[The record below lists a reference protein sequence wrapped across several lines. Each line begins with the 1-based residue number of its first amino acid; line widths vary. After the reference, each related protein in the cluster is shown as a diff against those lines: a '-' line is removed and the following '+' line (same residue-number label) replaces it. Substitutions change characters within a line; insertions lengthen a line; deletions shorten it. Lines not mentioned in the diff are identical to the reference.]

1 MTTSSGMKIDSAMSP
16 GNGRVP
22 YRLPLFARFPELEET
37 LPRFPLGEFPTPV
50 ERLSHLGHD
59 NLWIKRDD
67 LTSPVYGGNKVR
79 KLEFTLADALRR
91 GCRQVITMGGIGTN
105 HGLATAIFCREAGL
119 ACKLLLFHQPVNHHV
134 KQNMLLF
141 CAHGAE
147 LRYLKGVLRTGASLL
162 ITQRLLNPG
171 AYILEAGGSSPVGT
185 VGLVNA
191 MFELA
196 EQIEAGV
203 MPEPRYIFCPLGTS
217 GTMAGLAL
225 GALLA
230 GLSSTVMGVRVTMAS
245 VGPVDIATSKTVEN
259 LMRKTWRLLKKR
271 SPAIPDVSI
280 SPQHVID
287 DYVGQGYGCATR
299 ECRAALDLVRE
310 KENITL
316 DPTYTAKAFAA
327 LLDYIEKPPF
337 KNAPILY
344 WHTYN
349 SADLT
354 ARLQTADCRML
365 PPELRR
371 IYEGGEKGSI
381 P

>member
-1 MTTSSGMKIDSAMSP
+1 MTTSSSMKTDTTGNA
-16 GNGRVP
+16 GNGRDLF
-22 YRLPLFARFPELEET
+22 RLPLFARFPELEEK
-37 LPRFPLGEFPTPV
+37 LPRFPLGDFPTPV
-50 ERLSHLGHD
+50 GRLSHLGHD

-67 LTSPVYGGNKVR
+67 LTSHVYGGNKVR
-79 KLEFTLADALRR
+79 KLEFTLADALGR

-134 KQNMLLF
+134 KQNLLLF
-141 CAHGAE
+141 CAHGAKP
-147 LRYLKGVLRTGASLL
+147 RYLKGVLRTGASLL

-196 EQIEAGV
+196 EQIRSGL

-217 GTMAGLAL
+217 GTMAGLSL

-230 GLSSTVMGVRVTMAS
+230 GLSTTVMGVRVTMAS
-245 VGPVDIATSKTVEN
+245 VGPVDIATPKTVEN
-259 LMRKTWRLLKKR
+259 LMRKTWRLLKKW
-271 SPAIPDVSI
+271 SMAIPDIAI
-280 SPQHVID
+280 SPQHVIN

-299 ECRAALDLVRE
+299 ECKAALDLLQE

-327 LLDYIEKPPF
+327 LLDYIEKPPYR
-337 KNAPILY
+337 NVPILY

-354 ARLQTADCRML
+354 ARLRSTDCRML

-371 IYEGGEKGSI
+371 IYESEEEK
-381 P
+381 

>member
-1 MTTSSGMKIDSAMSP
+1 MTTPGSMKTDTSESAV
-16 GNGRVP
+16 NVRAP
-22 YRLPLFARFPELEET
+22 YRLPLFARFPELEEK
-37 LPRFPLGEFPTPV
+37 LPRFPLGDFPTPV
-50 ERLSHLGHD
+50 EQLAHLGHD

-67 LTSPVYGGNKVR
+67 LTSSVYGGNKVR
-79 KLEFTLADALRR
+79 KLEFTLADAMRR

-119 ACKLLLFHQPVNHHV
+119 ACKLLLFDQPVNHHV

-141 CAHGAE
+141 CAHGAK

-171 AYILEAGGSSPVGT
+171 AYILEAGGSSPMGT

-196 EQIEAGV
+196 EQVRAGL

-217 GTMAGLAL
+217 GTMAGLSL

-230 GLSSTVMGVRVTMAS
+230 GLHTTVMGVRVTMAS
-245 VGPVDIATSKTVEN
+245 VGPVDIATPKTVEN
-259 LMRKTWRLLKKR
+259 LIRKTWRLLKKR
-271 SPAIPDVSI
+271 STAIPDVSI
-280 SPQHVID
+280 SPQQVID

-299 ECRAALDLVRE
+299 ECRAALDLVRD
-310 KENITL
+310 KEHITL
-316 DPTYTAKAFAA
+316 DPTYTAKTFAA
-327 LLDYIEKPPF
+327 LLDYIKKPPYR
-337 KNAPILY
+337 NAPILY

-371 IYEGGEKGSI
+371 IYESEEEK
-381 P
+381 